1 MSLSPLFFW
10 AAGFMAIALLGLF
23 LSAKTIKID
32 LAKNGELIVAL
43 LAILGTLV
51 SVLLGMLVSSADEQY
66 RSLEECVSS
75 EATSISEVFR
85 IARGLPDAPK
95 KAIQDQ
101 CITYCEKVISD
112 DWPAMKNGEMS
123 PAVTDIFI
131 NISDVIMKFRPA
143 NDGEAAVQGAL
154 LSTTNELGQS
164 RGVRVVASRSTWTWR
179 LLPLIITCAV
189 VVLIC
194 SYLYVGKGSALLHS
208 VLVGLVAITL
218 GTNIGVIF
226 LMTRPFS
233 SEWTIQPDIFAVRAK
248 IMRQYKDRPAFKSL

>member
-10 AAGFMAIALLGLF
+10 AAGFLAVALLGLF

-32 LAKNGELIVAL
+32 LTQNGELIVAL

-66 RSLEECVSS
+66 RSLEECVSR

-85 IARGLPDAPK
+85 IARGLPDAQK

-164 RGVRVVASRSTWTWR
+164 RAVRVVASRSTWTWR

-233 SEWTIQPDIFAVRAK
+233 SEWTIQPDTFGIRAK
-248 IMRQYKDRPAFKSL
+248 IMRQYKDRPALKI

>member
-10 AAGFMAIALLGLF
+10 AAGFLAVALVGLF

-32 LAKNGELIVAL
+32 LTQNGELIVAL

-66 RSLEECVSS
+66 RSLEESVSR

-85 IARGLPDAPK
+85 LSRGLPKTQGKTIQQFCIDYCD
-95 KAIQDQ
+95 KAVS
-101 CITYCEKVISD
+101 E
-112 DWPAMKNGEMS
+112 DWPAMRQGEMS
-123 PAVTDIFI
+123 EAVTDVFI
-131 NISDVIMKFRPA
+131 NISDSILEFRPT

-154 LSTTNELGQS
+154 LSATNDLGQS

-194 SYLYVGKGSALLHS
+194 SYLYVGKGSALLHA

-233 SEWTIQPDIFAVRAK
+233 SEWTIQPDSFAMRAK
-248 IMRQYKDRPAFKSL
+248 IMRQYKDRPALKI